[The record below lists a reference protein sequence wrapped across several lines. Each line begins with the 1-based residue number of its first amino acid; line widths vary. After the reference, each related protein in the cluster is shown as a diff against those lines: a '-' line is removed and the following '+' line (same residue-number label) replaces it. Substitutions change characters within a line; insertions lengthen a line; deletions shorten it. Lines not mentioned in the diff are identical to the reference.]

1 MSDILLGTIIGGI
14 IGFACSAVVALING
28 YYSFKSKREDN
39 LIRREELSTRIQ
51 HEKNSALI
59 SRIIEIRTT
68 YLAPLSDQL
77 GELYTSMDDF
87 RAKLIS
93 VIMPYQREK
102 NKIQVEEAKKQEF
115 IQQLETVESALSAI
129 NTRQTR
135 IYGATCKVTDM
146 NLRELLNDLIEK
158 LYSLVVTYYKMNVS
172 LLKESTT
179 GHDFIYDFEALL
191 KPVRDISISIGI
203 SNRRIESLRAGADAG
218 DE

>member
-39 LIRREELSTRIQ
+39 LIRREELSTRIH

-68 YLAPLSDQL
+68 YLAPLSGQL
-77 GELYTSMDDF
+77 GQLYTSMEDF
-87 RAKLIS
+87 RVKLIT
-93 VIMPYQREK
+93 VITPYQHEEDK
-102 NKIQVEEAKKQEF
+102 THVEEAKKQEF
-115 IQQLETVESALSAI
+115 IRQLETVATALSGI
-129 NTRQTR
+129 DTHRTR

-158 LYSLVVTYYKMNVS
+158 LYSLTVTYYKMHLS
-172 LLKESTT
+172 LLKETTT